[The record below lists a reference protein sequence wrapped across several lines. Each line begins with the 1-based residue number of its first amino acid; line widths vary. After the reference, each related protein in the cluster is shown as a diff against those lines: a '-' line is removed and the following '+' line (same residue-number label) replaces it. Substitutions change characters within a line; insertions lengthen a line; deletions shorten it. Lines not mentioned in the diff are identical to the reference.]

1 MVDVVFSSV
10 VFLFLFLPIVIL
22 GYFAVPKRFLRLRNL
37 FLLLASLGF
46 YFYGEPAL
54 ILVMLASISANSL
67 FGWMLGKRRSK
78 GLLAASVVVNLSGL
92 VWFKY
97 LGFVTEALNGLGLG
111 IEPVSVMMPI
121 GVSFFTFQAMSYC
134 LDVYRGAK
142 PCGNPLDVA
151 LYISMFPQLI
161 AGPIVRFDMIAGEL
175 SDRETSI
182 GKFSQGVH
190 RFVQGLAKKII
201 LSNAMGAVADHVF
214 GKAAGGIP
222 AGVAWIGAIGYTFQI
237 YYDFSGYYDMAVGL
251 GLMFG
256 FTFPENFNYPYISK
270 SITEFWRRWHMSLG
284 TWFRDYLYIP
294 LGGNRRGK
302 IRNIFNLLLVW
313 TLTGL
318 WHGAAWSFVA
328 WGLYFGIILA
338 CEKLFL
344 KGRSI
349 PVLSNIYALALIIFG
364 WVIFRSDSLPY
375 AFRYLGDMLSFKNGD
390 GEAFYLIS
398 QYKFEWI
405 AAIVFSAPI
414 SKLANKLPQGFRELG
429 KPAAT
434 FALFALSVV
443 FLLSSTFNPFIY
455 FRF

>member
-1 MVDVVFSSV
+1 
-10 VFLFLFLPIVIL
+10 
-22 GYFAVPKRFLRLRNL
+22 
-37 FLLLASLGF
+37 
-46 YFYGEPAL
+46 
-54 ILVMLASISANSL
+54 
-67 FGWMLGKRRSK
+67 
-78 GLLAASVVVNLSGL
+78 
-92 VWFKY
+92 
-97 LGFVTEALNGLGLG
+97 
-111 IEPVSVMMPI
+111 
-121 GVSFFTFQAMSYC
+121 
-134 LDVYRGAK
+134 
-142 PCGNPLDVA
+142 
-151 LYISMFPQLI
+151 
-161 AGPIVRFDMIAGEL
+161 MIAGEL

-190 RFVQGLAKKII
+190 RFVQGLAKKIVI
-201 LSNAMGAVADHVF
+201 SNAMGAVADHVF
-214 GKAAGGIP
+214 GKIAGGGGIP
-222 AGVAWIGAIGYTFQI
+222 AGVAWIGAIGYSFQI
-237 YYDFSGYYDMAVGL
+237 YYDFSGYSDMAAGL

-302 IRNIFNLLLVW
+302 IRSIFNLLLVW

-364 WVIFRSDSLPY
+364 WVIFRSESLPY
-375 AFRYLGDMLSFKNGD
+375 AFRYLGDMLSFKKGN
-390 GEAFYLIS
+390 GEAFHLIS

-405 AAIVFSAPI
+405 AAIIFSAPL

-429 KPAAT
+429 KPVAA